1 MRGFD
6 YRSESIPMTLVIAK
20 SFVNKRDAIQGF
32 NRVGRFGD
40 RCCRVKFSDVEIID
54 KKAETAETLAMYK
67 FVNALKTN

>member
-6 YRSESIPMTLVIAK
+6 YKSVSIPKTLVNAQ

-40 RCCRVKFSDVEIID
+40 KCSREKFNDVEIID
-54 KKAETAETLAMYK
+54 KK
-67 FVNALKTN
+67 